1 MSNVIGEQYL
11 VALKREKEYTF
22 SLIVSSIVNVILNI
36 PFIIMWGALGAIISS
51 IISETIKL
59 VIGLF
64 VIRKEFDLKKVLLM
78 SRNYVVSG
86 LLMFIIVKLI
96 SNLLVSSIINT
107 FILFIVGVIVYIG
120 MLFVL
125 KDNLLLNIISKSTNE
140 CS

>member
-1 MSNVIGEQYL
+1 
-11 VALKREKEYTF
+11 
-22 SLIVSSIVNVILNI
+22 
-36 PFIIMWGALGAIISS
+36 MWGALGAIISS